1 MAARDDARVTLVA
14 KGAVVGVVVDLSAVV
29 VVVVVEVANISP
41 CLVAMWQ
48 AAAALA
54 LRIVPGLARINRYA
68 TGERRRRARS
78 GSVSYTSGR
87 VEYAGFYLRTS
98 VSFSFFL
105 DGCKIIFFTGNQ
117 TKKKKKTKTRQEAFK
132 KSE

>member
-54 LRIVPGLARINRYA
+54 LRIVPGLNRYA
-68 TGERRRRARS
+68 TWERRRRARS